1 MNVLLGP
8 GNDGGRWNL
17 DSILKFVFVFV
28 FSQRPAA
35 QPFHNGGAKMGNKTG
50 FKPVFMDPLCFSQSS
65 FPIGNLSVLKT
76 IKTPRKE
83 EKVY

>member
-1 MNVLLGP
+1 MKDDCVKACVVGP

-35 QPFHNGGAKMGNKTG
+35 QPFHNGGAKMGNKSG
-50 FKPVFMDPLCFSQSS
+50 FKPVFIS
-65 FPIGNLSVLKT
+65 FINANV
-76 IKTPRKE
+76 
-83 EKVY
+83 